1 MNCARCGAENRDAAK
16 FCRRCGSPL
25 SRVCPNGHPV
35 EADATFCDEC
45 GAALVA
51 APDNRERPGRAAP
64 PSSERRLVTVLFTD
78 LVGFTA
84 QSEAQD
90 PDEVR
95 DFLSR
100 YFDTC
105 RTLIGRYGGTVEKF
119 IGDAVMAVWG
129 TPVAQEDDA
138 ERAVRAALDLV
149 QAVAELG
156 QEVGWPGLKARAGVL
171 TGEAAVT
178 IGATG
183 EGMVAGDLVNTA
195 SRIQAAAPPGAVY
208 VGDRTRRTT
217 DASVVYEDAGVHEL
231 KGKAEPVPLWRAL
244 RVVAMVGGRQRSH
257 GLEAPFV
264 GRDAE
269 LRAVKELFHQSAEGR
284 KAHMVSVIGVAGI
297 GKSRLS
303 WEFWKYIDGVRELV
317 RWHRGR
323 CPAYGEGVTYW
334 ALAEMVRSRADIVEA
349 EHPESARTKL
359 RRTVEQFVADPEERT
374 WVEARLAHLL
384 ALEERQARDPEDLF
398 GAWRRFFELI
408 AEREP
413 VVMVFEDL
421 QWADPSLLD
430 FIDYLLNWSRGS
442 PIFVMS
448 LARPEISDRFPSWAA
463 ARRGVSTM
471 YLEPL
476 RREDMEAMMDGLV
489 PGLPESVRTAIL
501 ERAEGVP
508 LYAMETVRMLLD
520 RGLLV
525 EEESTYRVAGPI
537 EDLAVP
543 ESLHA
548 LIAARLDGLTQDERA
563 LLQDAGV
570 IGKTFSA
577 AALAGVGGR
586 DEGSIE
592 PTLASLVRKEILGV
606 QADPRSP
613 ERGQYVFLQ
622 DLVRR
627 VAYET
632 LSKRDRKARHLAV
645 AAYLERE
652 WAGEDLEIAEVLAS
666 HYVEAHRAAPN
677 APDAADI
684 KARARD
690 ALVRAG
696 TRSESLAA
704 RRAALSYFEQA
715 NELTDEPAL
724 KADLLTRAGS
734 MAMDAGLID
743 RGRRLFDRGIEIA
756 QRLGDEVL
764 EARIEIRR
772 AFMATADGLLEDS
785 LARMIHAYG
794 ILSKYPPGPDL
805 AEAAAEIARLSYFLG
820 RTDQALEFVERALPI
835 AEMLFLPE
843 ILSMAM
849 NTKSLLLRTQG
860 RPQESVA
867 LLRHSLRLALEH
879 DAAGAAMR
887 AYNNMAAMLD
897 NEGGYEE
904 MQEVTE
910 RGLALARKVG
920 HQGWEAKFLS
930 ARVPLLAWLGR
941 WDEAIQADAEAAQ
954 VPDASALAAM
964 AMERSILSMV
974 HAARGDFE
982 LAEQYMF
989 RDVLESSDDV
999 QAEGTLGIASGWVH
1013 FYAGRYDEAIAS
1025 AKRSIATREQTG
1037 LVGAVEA
1044 SYALAGHAAL
1054 EVGDV
1059 RRASEFLAEMEAVPS
1074 GSRSPHFKA
1083 EIARLGAK
1091 LAASGGETAKARAG
1105 FEEALAI
1112 FRSIGLRFHL
1122 AMALAQYGQWLEDE
1136 GREEEARTVLAEAR
1150 SIFQDL
1156 RAKWWLD
1163 RLDHPAA
1170 ARSAVR

>member
-1 MNCARCGAENRDAAK
+1 V
-16 FCRRCGSPL
+16 L
-25 SRVCPNGHPV
+25 CPV
-35 EADATFCDEC
+35 C
-45 GAALVA
+45 GAATEPLKFCGTCGTPLAGPGALEAIASPPKPGVA
-51 APDNRERPGRAAP
+51 HDAPT
-64 PSSERRLVTVLFTD
+64 SERRVVPVLLRD
-78 LVGFTA
+78 LVRVTA
-84 QSEAQD
+84 LAESRD

-95 DFLSR
+95 EVLSR

-105 RTLIGRYGGTVEKF
+105 RTLIRRYGGTVEKF

-129 TPVAQEDDA
+129 TPTAQEDDA

-156 QEVGWPGLKARAGVL
+156 REVGWPDLKARVGVL

-178 IGATG
+178 LGATG

-208 VGDRTRRTT
+208 VGARTRRTT
-217 DASVVYEDAGVHEL
+217 DPSVVYEGAGTHEL
-231 KGKAEPVPLWRAL
+231 KGKAEPVELWRAL

-269 LRAVKELFHQSAEGR
+269 LRTVKDLFHQTEEGR

-303 WEFWKYIDGVRELV
+303 WEFTKYIDGLREVV

-334 ALAEMVRSRADIVEA
+334 ALAEMVRSRAEIVEGEDTA
-349 EHPESARTKL
+349 SARAKL
-359 RRTVEQFVADPEERT
+359 RASVEAFVPDPEERT

-384 ALEERQARDPEDLF
+384 ALEERTARDPEDLF
-398 GAWRRFFELI
+398 GAWRRFFECI

-430 FIDYLLNWSRGS
+430 FIEYLLNWSRGF
-442 PIFVMS
+442 PILVIS

-463 ARRGVSTM
+463 ARRGVSTI

-476 RREDMEAMMDGLV
+476 RREDMERLLDGLV
-489 PGLPESVRTAIL
+489 PGLPDPVRQAIL
-501 ERAEGVP
+501 DRAEGVP

-525 EEESTYRVAGPI
+525 EEESAYRPAGPI
-537 EDLAVP
+537 EELAVP

-548 LIAARLDGLTQDERA
+548 LIAARLDGLPAKERA
-563 LLQDAGV
+563 LLQDASV
-570 IGKTFSA
+570 VGKTFSV
-577 AALAGVGGR
+577 AGVAAVSGR
-586 DEGSIE
+586 DEPSVEAI
-592 PTLASLVRKEILGV
+592 LSSLVRKEVLGV

-613 ERGQYVFLQ
+613 ERGQYAFLQ

-627 VAYET
+627 IAYET
-632 LSKRDRKARHLAV
+632 LSKRDRKARHLAM
-645 AAYLERE
+645 ASYLEE
-652 WAGEDLEIAEVLAS
+652 WAGDEQEVAEVLAS
-666 HYVEAHRAAPN
+666 HYLQAHRAAPE
-677 APDAADI
+677 APDAAAI

-690 ALVRAG
+690 ALIRAG

-724 KADLLTRAGS
+724 KAELLARAGS
-734 MAMDAGLID
+734 MAMDAGLLD
-743 RGRRLFDRGIEIA
+743 RGRKLFDGGIEIA

-785 LARMIHAYG
+785 LARMIRAYD
-794 ILSKYPPGPDL
+794 ILSKYPPGLDL
-805 AEAAAEIARLSYFLG
+805 AEAAGEVARLAYFLG

-835 AEMLFLPE
+835 AEELFLPE
-843 ILSMAM
+843 ILSMAL
-849 NTKSLLLRTQG
+849 NTKSLIIRTEG
-860 RPQESVA
+860 RPQESMA

-887 AYNNMAAMLD
+887 AYNNIAALLD
-897 NEGGYEE
+897 HEGGYEE
-904 MQEVTE
+904 MEEVTE

-941 WDEAIQADAEAAQ
+941 WDEAIQADAEATE

-974 HAARGDFE
+974 HAARGDFDV
-982 LAEQYMF
+982 AEQYLF
-989 RDVLESSDDV
+989 RDTLESSDDV
-999 QAEGTLGIASGWVH
+999 QAEGTLGIAGAWIH
-1013 FYAGRYDEAIAS
+1013 FFAGRYEEAVAS
-1025 AKRSIATREQTG
+1025 AKRSIATRDRTG

-1054 EVGDV
+1054 ELGDV
-1059 RRASEFLAEMEAVPS
+1059 KRASEFLAEMEAVPS

-1083 EIARLGAK
+1083 EIARLRAK
-1091 LAASGGETAKARAG
+1091 LAASAGDTAKARAG
-1105 FEEALAI
+1105 FEESVTL
-1112 FRSIGLRFHL
+1112 FRNIRLRFHL
-1122 AMALAQYGQWLEDE
+1122 AMALAEYGQWLEDD
-1136 GREEEARTVLAEAR
+1136 GRAEEAQPVLAEAR
-1150 SIFQDL
+1150 SIFEDL
-1156 RAKWWLD
+1156 RARWWLD
-1163 RLDHPAA
+1163 RLDRPVAE
-1170 ARSAVR
+1170 RSAVR